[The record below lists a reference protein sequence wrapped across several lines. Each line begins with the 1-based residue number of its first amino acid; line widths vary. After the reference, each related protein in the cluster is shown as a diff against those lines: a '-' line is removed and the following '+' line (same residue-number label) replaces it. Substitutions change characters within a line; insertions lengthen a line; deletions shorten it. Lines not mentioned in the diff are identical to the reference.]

1 MTIKN
6 KQWLLKQRP
15 QGEARESDFEL
26 KETDVPPLADGHLL
40 IKVHHLSLD
49 PYMRGRMEESKSYAA
64 PQPLGEVMIG
74 ATVGEVI
81 ESRNP
86 KYRPGDMVLG
96 PGGWARSE
104 CQVSPPGM
112 A

>member
-6 KQWLLKQRP
+6 KQWLLERRP

-26 KETDVPPLADGHLL
+26 KEADVPPLADGQLL
-40 IKVHHLSLD
+40 IKVHWLSLD

-81 ESRNP
+81 DSKNP
-86 KYRPGDMVLG
+86 
-96 PGGWARSE
+96 
-104 CQVSPPGM
+104 
-112 A
+112 